1 MPPPYI
7 TFPQLNFMIKKRGV
21 SYQKTKTVVQG
32 LTDFHNT
39 EISTNPNENGAWTMR
54 TMAISY
60 HSSGSGTF
68 LVGHSNYNGST
79 FSASKIWKTTNNG
92 QTWARMQELPVRLIQ
107 SVRNF
112 GPTGTTAIA
121 TTGGNSGHADIYRS
135 TSSNIGSSWNLQ
147 YNSSHVSIYDNGTGI
162 TGTKMVVGGGYTQ
175 NTGGMLRWTIDTG
188 FSWNDQNPTSTGYT
202 RVVSPTYAGINGGS
216 EVWLALAHTGSTT
229 NYELIMSNQT
239 LDTTTNATW
248 GNSWALSPNQPFANV
263 QQRLEW
269 VGGNTV
275 LSFSYTDP
283 IQIRVTSD
291 YYANVTVGQTLP
303 VGLNN
308 VRKLINFGSGQLWIL
323 CHGAVE
329 GTGVI
334 YESTDSGST
343 WNINN
348 PIQSFPDMAT
358 PFDMTL
364 NTATGSV
371 YVIGNYIST
380 HSTNANRAL
389 LYEIS

>member
-1 MPPPYI
+1 MSPPYI

-54 TMAISY
+54 TQAISY

-68 LVGHSNYNGST
+68 LVGHSNYSGAT

-121 TTGGNSGHADIYRS
+121 TAGGNSGHADIYRS
-135 TSSNIGSSWNLQ
+135 VNTGGSWSLQ
-147 YNSSHVSIYDNGTGI
+147 YDNNQISIYDNGTGI
-162 TGTKMVVGGGYTQ
+162 TGTKMVVGGGYAQ
-175 NTGGMLRWTIDTG
+175 NTGGILRWTIDTG

-202 RVVSPTYAGINGGS
+202 RVLSTTYAGMNGGS
-216 EVWLALAHTGSTT
+216 EVWLALAHTGHTT

-239 LDTTTNATW
+239 LDLNTNANW
-248 GNSWALSPNQPFANV
+248 GNSWALSPNQPFSNV

-269 VGGNTV
+269 IGGNTV

-303 VGLNN
+303 VGLNE

-323 CHGAVE
+323 CHGAAE

-334 YESTDSGST
+334 YESTDSGVT

-348 PIQSFPDMAT
+348 PIQAFPDMRT
-358 PFDMTL
+358 PYDMTL
-364 NTATGSV
+364 NTNTGSV

-380 HSTNANRAL
+380 HPTNANRAL